1 MKETRTPIRTA
12 SWLKRATGAIFA
24 PVNLPWVIRALFVRS
39 ATAVLLMTVTGCA
52 ASARPHPRT
61 ERRPQP
67 AAATAAAVEDDGS
80 APAGSPDGG
89 PIGVYHKVQ
98 KGQNLFRIARN
109 YGVPLEDI
117 CRANG
122 IKDKRKVNA
131 GQVLFIPGVPKRG
144 LPSARRAT
152 GTPRSD
158 ASNGIRETQASL
170 VGPDQAPLGV
180 SYMLLP
186 PNEPFSWPVPGG
198 TPKSVFGSRHGRLHA
213 GVDISA
219 PQGAD
224 VLASRDGTVVY
235 SGSRFRGY
243 GNVVMIDHGD
253 GFLTVY
259 AHNSKNLVQMGERV
273 ARGQVI
279 ARVGATGNATGS
291 HCHFEIRKGQ
301 VAVDPQRYAS
311 MDSTPPET
319 VAAGG
324 GGGGSMGTVD
334 RAGLGT
340 AHEPIP

>member
-1 MKETRTPIRTA
+1 M
-12 SWLKRATGAIFA
+12 
-24 PVNLPWVIRALFVRS
+24 
-39 ATAVLLMTVTGCA
+39 
-52 ASARPHPRT
+52 
-61 ERRPQP
+61 
-67 AAATAAAVEDDGS
+67 
-80 APAGSPDGG
+80 
-89 PIGVYHKVQ
+89 
-98 KGQNLFRIARN
+98 
-109 YGVPLEDI
+109 
-117 CRANG
+117 
-122 IKDKRKVNA
+122 
-131 GQVLFIPGVPKRG
+131 
-144 LPSARRAT
+144 
-152 GTPRSD
+152 
-158 ASNGIRETQASL
+158 
-170 VGPDQAPLGV
+170 
-180 SYMLLP
+180 
-186 PNEPFSWPVPGG
+186 
-198 TPKSVFGSRHGRLHA
+198 FGSRHGRLHA

>member
-1 MKETRTPIRTA
+1 MTQTRTPIEAAGWFT
-12 SWLKRATGAIFA
+12 RATGAIFA
-24 PVNLPWVIRALFVRS
+24 PVNLPWIIRALFVRS
-39 ATAVLLMTVTGCA
+39 ATVVLLMTVTGCA
-52 ASARPHPRT
+52 ASARPHPRS
-61 ERRPQP
+61 ESRPQP
-67 AAATAAAVEDDGS
+67 AAAAASAEDGDES
-80 APAGSPDGG
+80 APEGSPSGG
-89 PIGVYHKVQ
+89 PVGVYHKVQ

-109 YGVPLEDI
+109 YGVTLEEL

-131 GQVLFIPGVPKRG
+131 GQVLFIPGVPKKG
-144 LPSARRAT
+144 LPSARRS
-152 GTPRSD
+152 PRIPGND
-158 ASNGIRETQASL
+158 ASSGTREARASL

-186 PNEPFSWPVPGG
+186 VDEPFSWPIPGG
-198 TPKSVFGSRHGRLHA
+198 TPKSAFGARHGRLHA

-219 PQGAD
+219 PSGTD

-235 SGSRFRGY
+235 SGSRFHGY
-243 GNVVMIDHGD
+243 GNVVMVDHGD

-273 ARGQVI
+273 MRGQVI

-311 MDSTPPET
+311 MDSAPPET
-319 VAAGG
+319 IAAGG
-324 GGGGSMGTVD
+324 GLGSMGSVD
-334 RAGLGT
+334 RAGLAP
-340 AHEPIP
+340 AHDPIP